1 VCPPTGPVGT
11 IPDPHATEGG
21 DLVGAERRPVRS
33 RRSGP
38 GAARTVA
45 VTGAANGAGAAIVE
59 ALLRRVGTEGGPA
72 AVIAVVAERGRA
84 DGVSWR
90 LGDLESSSDLLRCL
104 AGVTTV
110 VHVAAPTDLAA
121 DLLLTP
127 TRRRA
132 RAVRAVQEVCA
143 AAAAVGAHRL
153 LVVTSAMV
161 YGARADNPVPLPDDA
176 PLRAEPDEGVIGDL
190 LEVERIL
197 HRSPRVHPELRITVL
212 RPAALVGPGVD
223 TLVTRHFEAPRLLS
237 LRGGVMRWQFLH
249 TEDLGTAVAVAVE
262 HDLDG
267 VLTAGSTDWLS
278 ADQVERSAGM
288 RRVELPPAL
297 AYGTA
302 ERLHR
307 ARVLPS
313 PAADLA
319 LVVHPWV
326 IGSQRLTAAG
336 WQPEY
341 GADACL
347 ARLLDQVRG
356 RHAVAGVRVERR
368 EAALGAAGAAVAI
381 VGTAAL
387 LRQARARRAG
397 RRRPTL

>member
-1 VCPPTGPVGT
+1 
-11 IPDPHATEGG
+11 
-21 DLVGAERRPVRS
+21 
-33 RRSGP
+33 
-38 GAARTVA
+38 
-45 VTGAANGAGAAIVE
+45 
-59 ALLRRVGTEGGPA
+59 
-72 AVIAVVAERGRA
+72 
-84 DGVSWR
+84 
-90 LGDLESSSDLLRCL
+90 
-104 AGVTTV
+104 
-110 VHVAAPTDLAA
+110 
-121 DLLLTP
+121 
-127 TRRRA
+127 
-132 RAVRAVQEVCA
+132 
-143 AAAAVGAHRL
+143 
-153 LVVTSAMV
+153 M
-161 YGARADNPVPLPDDA
+161 
-176 PLRAEPDEGVIGDL
+176 
-190 LEVERIL
+190 
-197 HRSPRVHPELRITVL
+197 
-212 RPAALVGPGVD
+212 
-223 TLVTRHFEAPRLLS
+223 
-237 LRGGVMRWQFLH
+237 
-249 TEDLGTAVAVAVE
+249 
-262 HDLDG
+262 
-267 VLTAGSTDWLS
+267 
-278 ADQVERSAGM
+278 
-288 RRVELPPAL
+288 ELPPAL

-313 PAADLA
+313 PVADLA